1 MHPHITAVL
10 NKANPYNPKPNDVAQ
25 SNAERV
31 LNYIEDIN
39 LEKNIRFKPTSSGS
53 LFIGWHIGEWEYQ
66 MECAKNGY
74 IIYTFTKEGYE
85 KASGCELFDDF
96 IPQFE
101 KYLLML

>member
-1 MHPHITAVL
+1 MHPQIKEVI
-10 NKANPYNPKPNDVAQ
+10 NKANPYSPKPNDIAQ
-25 SNAERV
+25 DSAERV

-39 LEKNIRFKPTSSGS
+39 LERNVRFRPTPAGS
-53 LFIGWHIGEWEYQ
+53 LSIAWKIGEWEYQ
-66 MECAKNGY
+66 MECVKNGY
-74 IIYTFTKEGYE
+74 IIYTFTKSEYE

>member
-1 MHPHITAVL
+1 MHPQITDAVS
-10 NKANPYNPKPNDVAQ
+10 KASLYNLRLSDVAQ
-25 SNAERV
+25 KNAEKL

-39 LEKNIRFKPTSSGS
+39 LEKNVRFRPTSSGG
-53 LFIGWHIGEWEYQ
+53 LFVSWVIGNWEYQ

-74 IIYTFTKEGYE
+74 IIYAFTESDYQ
-85 KASGCELFDDF
+85 KATGCLLFDDF